1 MPRLR
6 LMTWNVLFG
15 IVASPLGPWSVRG
28 PFARDVI
35 VDAAPDVLAL
45 QEIDVSQLEFVREG
59 VPGYAALVGEPSG
72 VSSYPAHVRWVGYAL
87 IALAAVLASLRVPP
101 DLAGSRALA
110 AWAALAAGIGAPLAM
125 WALERYRGPFRAP
138 GEYAPILYRP
148 DRVRPLDDLS
158 HWISETPDV
167 PGSAFPLL
175 FEPRLIRSARFE
187 LLDGGATILV
197 VAVHFGHAPWHYVNT
212 ARLTLAL
219 IASRRISSAEPVF
232 VLGDFNASPA
242 TGVYRR
248 LTQPRGPL
256 TDARRTAPERE
267 GPTTTF
273 QWNLR
278 KGAPPLDLDHVLC
291 DGPVRP
297 LRARVLTPRPKGR
310 TITDHDPVVVDFEL
324 G

>member
-6 LMTWNVLFG
+6 LMTWNVLYG
-15 IVASPLGPWSVRG
+15 VVASPLGPWSVRG
-28 PFARDVI
+28 PHARDVI
-35 VDAAPDVLAL
+35 IEAAPDILAL
-45 QEIDVSQLEFVREG
+45 QEIDVSQLAFVREG

-87 IALAAVLASLRVPP
+87 IALAAVLAWTHAPAWVT
-101 DLAGSRALA
+101 
-110 AWAALAAGIGAPLAM
+110 AWACALGAALPLAM
-125 WALERYRGPFRAP
+125 FGLEKYRGPFRAP
-138 GEYAPILYRP
+138 GEHAPILYRP
-148 DRVRPLDDLS
+148 DRVRPLDDLT

-187 LLDGGATILV
+187 LIDGGATVLV

-219 IASRRISSAEPVF
+219 IASRRISADEPVF

-248 LTQPRGPL
+248 LTLPRGPL
-256 TDARRTAPERE
+256 TDARRAAPSRE

-291 DGPVRP
+291 EGPVRP
-297 LRARVLTPRPKGR
+297 LRAQVLTPRPEGR

-324 G
+324 DGRAL